1 VPDRIANEV
10 AHGRRIAANAEEV
23 WNWSGE
29 AGRRR
34 WARRVSFIADA
45 LPRGGRVLEIG
56 CGTGLLTEAL
66 AERGVSLVAID
77 VSADLLRRAA
87 ERTGRFGGVALS
99 VQNAYCAGLRSGAFD
114 AVVGISVLHHL
125 DLPAALAEFRRVL
138 RPGGRLLFSEP
149 NMANPIILAM
159 KNIPWLK
166 RLAGDSPDETAF
178 FRGPLARALRAA
190 GFEPR
195 RVVPYDFLHP
205 STPAGLVPAVERLS
219 RALER
224 VPVIREIGGS
234 LLVEAVL
241 AGGPARAPGR
251 A

>member
-1 VPDRIANEV
+1 MPDRIANEV

-23 WNWSGE
+23 WNWSGD

-45 LPRGGRVLEIG
+45 LPPGGRVLEIG

-87 ERTGRFGGVALS
+87 VRTARCGGVGLS
-99 VQNAYCAGLRSGAFD
+99 VQNAYCAGLRSNAFD

-125 DLPAALAEFRRVL
+125 DIAAALAEFRRVL
-138 RPGGRLLFSEP
+138 HPGGRLLFSEP
-149 NMANPIILAM
+149 NMANPIILAT
-159 KNIPWLK
+159 KNIKWLK

-178 FRGPLARALRAA
+178 FRWRLSRALRAA

-195 RVVPYDFLHP
+195 RVEPFDFLHP
-205 STPAGLVPAVERLS
+205 STPAVLVPAVERFS

-224 VPVIREIGGS
+224 VPIVREIGGS

-241 AGGPARAPGR
+241 AGGLGAL
-251 A
+251 